1 MAFATGL
8 TEATFDEVI
17 GASDRLVLVEF
28 GAEWCPPCKVLAPI
42 LDSIAAEHADQLV
55 LYNVDSDEHPEL
67 TARFSVSS
75 VPTTLVFKDGVL
87 VKRMVGARGKRQ
99 LLEELSGVLR

>member
-1 MAFATGL
+1 MAHATGL

-17 GASDRLVLVEF
+17 AESDRPVLVEF
-28 GAEWCPPCKVLAPI
+28 GAEWCPPCKVLAPV
-42 LDSIAAEHADQLV
+42 LESLVAEHADRLV
-55 LYNVDSDEHPEL
+55 LYAVDSDEHPEL

-75 VPTTLVFKDGVL
+75 VPTTLVFKDGAL

-99 LLEELSGVLR
+99 LLEELSDVLR